1 MRQDDGSS
9 GDRGVHHLR
18 FLFGIWVTL
27 VSLGPHLEVG
37 TLSGKRHRVGVC
49 FGHQIDA
56 ELYAAAVNGLVE
68 EAHGSAADGSAG

>member
-1 MRQDDGSS
+1 
-9 GDRGVHHLR
+9 VHHLR
-18 FLFGIWVTL
+18 FIFGIWVTL

-68 EAHGSAADGSAG
+68 EAHGSAADGLAG